1 MNHGI
6 TSVLQ
11 TTAKWILVLS
21 SLFAMYTAGF
31 GLLSALTQRSI
42 HWIFMSIP
50 IFILFPIFKKGKGNI
65 TLIDGLLAVLAAVSG
80 IYLAL
85 TWENN
90 ALRIEDP
97 SFFETVMGILMI
109 IIVLEGTR
117 RTMGLA
123 MSVIAILFLL
133 YAFLGPYLP
142 SAFRHKGFDVISLVS
157 YLYSTTEG
165 IFSLPMGTSATYIIV
180 YVLFGSF
187 LTKSGAGQL
196 FVDLAHSVTGK
207 VRSGPA
213 QTTIL
218 SNALMGIISGSPVA
232 NVVTTG
238 SFAMPLLNKA
248 GYPVVTGA
256 ALLAVAATGSMFT
269 PPVMGAGAFMIADYL
284 SVAYGEVVK
293 AAVIPAALF
302 YLSLM
307 IYADIAAARS
317 GLKGISKEEIPN
329 WREGLTRRGHLL
341 IPVIALVVF
350 IVIGWSALKTAFWSI
365 LLMLV
370 LSWIRPETRM
380 NLKKIIAALEA
391 GSRDNM
397 VIAAACASAGIIVGV
412 ISSTGIGVKFSSLLI
427 DLSGNIPLL
436 ALVLTMVA
444 ALILGMGLPPTA
456 VYIILA
462 ALTVPSL
469 IRMGIH
475 PMAAHF
481 FVFFFA
487 CIGAITPPVCL
498 AAYAAAGLAKTDPW
512 TTGWR
517 AFRMGLVGYIVP
529 FLFVINPVLLLSG
542 KSLSE
547 TIQAIITAMVGVSA
561 LCFGME
567 GFFRKP
573 LPMLLR
579 LLLVAGALGLMI
591 PGTKT
596 DLIGAGLLF
605 FAILYYRFFC
615 MKDTERLEKTITR

>member
-1 MNHGI
+1 MQ
-6 TSVLQ
+6 TAVKWVLV
-11 TTAKWILVLS
+11 AS
-21 SLFAMYTAGF
+21 SLFILYTAGF
-31 GLLSALTQRSI
+31 GLFSALTQRSI
-42 HWIFMSIP
+42 HWVFMSFP
-50 IFILFPIFKKGKGNI
+50 MFLLFPMLSKNKGKV
-65 TLIDGLLAVLAAVSG
+65 TFIDYALAAAAVVSG
-80 IYLAL
+80 LYLAL
-85 TWENN
+85 TWGNDP
-90 ALRIEDP
+90 LRLNEP
-97 SFFETVMGILMI
+97 SAIDTAMGIVMI
-109 IIVLEGTR
+109 LVVLEGTR

-133 YAFLGPYLP
+133 YAFLGPHLP
-142 SAFRHKGFDVISLVS
+142 SAFRHKGFDVVSLVS

-165 IFSLPMGTSATYIIV
+165 IFSLPMGTSATYIII

-196 FVDLAHSVTGK
+196 FVDLAHAVTGK

-238 SFAMPLLNKA
+238 SFAMPLLKKA

-307 IYADIAAARS
+307 IYADIGAARS

-329 WREGLTRRGHLL
+329 WREGLARRGHLL

-365 LLMLV
+365 LLMIV

-412 ISSTGIGVKFSSLLI
+412 ISSTGLGVRFSSLLI
-427 DLSGNIPLL
+427 ELSGNIPFL
-436 ALVLTMVA
+436 ALVLTMIA

-462 ALTVPSL
+462 ALTIPSL

-512 TTGWR
+512 ATGWK
-517 AFRMGLVGYIVP
+517 AFRMGLVGYVVP

-547 TIQAIITAMVGVSA
+547 TIQAIITAMVGVTA
-561 LCFGME
+561 LCFGIE

-579 LLLVAGALGLMI
+579 LLLVGGALGLMI
-591 PGTKT
+591 PGTKS

-605 FAILYYRFFC
+605 LAILCYRFLFK
-615 MKDTERLEKTITR
+615 KDTAERSERKSLVK

>member
-1 MNHGI
+1 MDHKMTG
-6 TSVLQ
+6 VLR

-21 SLFAMYTAGF
+21 SLFAMYTSGF

-42 HWIFMSIP
+42 HWLFMSIP
-50 IFILFPIFKKGKGNI
+50 IFILFPMFKKGKGRI
-65 TLIDGLLAVLAAVSG
+65 TLIDGLLAVGAAVSG

-85 TWENN
+85 TWESN
-90 ALRIEDP
+90 ALRIEE
-97 SFFETVMGILMI
+97 SSLFETAMGIVMI
-109 IIVLEGTR
+109 LVVLEGTR
-117 RTMGLA
+117 RTMGPA
-123 MSVIAILFLL
+123 MSLIAIIFLL

-142 SAFRHKGFDVISLVS
+142 STFRHKGFDVVSLVS

-165 IFSLPMGTSATYIIV
+165 IFSLPMGTSATYIII

-238 SFAMPLLNKA
+238 SFAMPLLKKA

-307 IYADIAAARS
+307 VYADIAAARS

-329 WREGLTRRGHLL
+329 WREGLARRGHLL

-391 GSRDNM
+391 GSRDNV

-412 ISSTGIGVKFSSLLI
+412 ISSTGLGVKFSSLLI
-427 DLSGNIPLL
+427 DLSGNIPFL
-436 ALVLTMVA
+436 ALVLTMIA

-512 TTGWR
+512 ATGWR

-547 TIQAIITAMVGVSA
+547 TIQAIITAMVGVTA
-561 LCFGME
+561 LCFGIE

-573 LPMLLR
+573 LPILLR

-596 DLIGAGLLF
+596 DLIGAGLLLLAF
-605 FAILYYRFFC
+605 LYYRFVY
-615 MKDTERLEKTITR
+615 KKGTEKSEEATPH

>member
-1 MNHGI
+1 
-6 TSVLQ
+6 
-11 TTAKWILVLS
+11 
-21 SLFAMYTAGF
+21 
-31 GLLSALTQRSI
+31 
-42 HWIFMSIP
+42 
-50 IFILFPIFKKGKGNI
+50 
-65 TLIDGLLAVLAAVSG
+65 
-80 IYLAL
+80 
-85 TWENN
+85 
-90 ALRIEDP
+90 
-97 SFFETVMGILMI
+97 MGP
-109 IIVLEGTR
+109 
-117 RTMGLA
+117 A

-142 SAFRHKGFDVISLVS
+142 ATFRHKGFDVVSLVS
-157 YLYSTTEG
+157 FLYSTTEG
-165 IFSLPMGTSATYIIV
+165 IFSLPMGTSATYIII

-248 GYPVVTGA
+248 GYPAVTGA

-293 AAVIPAALF
+293 AAIIPAALF

-307 IYADIAAARS
+307 VYADIAAARS
-317 GLKGISKEEIPN
+317 GLKGISREEIPD
-329 WREGLTRRGHLL
+329 WKEGLARRGHLL
-341 IPVIALVVF
+341 IPVIALVIF
-350 IVIGWSALKTAFWSI
+350 IVIGWSALKTAFWCI

-380 NLKKIIAALEA
+380 DLKKIIAALDA

-412 ISSTGIGVKFSSLLI
+412 ISSTGLGVKFSSLLI
-427 DLSGNIPLL
+427 DLSGNMPFL
-436 ALVLTMVA
+436 ALFLTMIA

-512 TTGWR
+512 STGWR
-517 AFRMGLVGYIVP
+517 AFRMGLIGYIIP
-529 FLFVINPVLLLSG
+529 FLFVINPALLLSG

-547 TIQAIITAMVGVSA
+547 TLQAIVTAMIGVIA
-561 LCFGME
+561 LCFGVE
-567 GFFRKP
+567 GYFRKP
-573 LPMLLR
+573 LPLLLR
-579 LLLVAGALGLMI
+579 ILLIAGALGLLI

-605 FAILYYRFFC
+605 FAVLYYRFLSK
-615 MKDTERLEKTITR
+615 KDKEGSEQSRPH